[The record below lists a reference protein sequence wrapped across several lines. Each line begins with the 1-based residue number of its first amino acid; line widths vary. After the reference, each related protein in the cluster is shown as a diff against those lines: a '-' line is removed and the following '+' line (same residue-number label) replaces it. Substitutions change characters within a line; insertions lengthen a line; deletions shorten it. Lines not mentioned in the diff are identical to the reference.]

1 MNNTSSVG
9 FIVRVISS
17 AAVLAAAAQICAA
30 PLRIMPLGDSITYG
44 TSNATGAYRTKLWQD
59 FGSDANNLTFYGSLE
74 AGPPQLGNK
83 HTEGHSGFT
92 IAVEPGSGYGNITD
106 SIAGYLNARL
116 FPDVILLMIGTNDIN
131 RDYQVDQAPAKLD
144 HLISLIS
151 DLSTGLRPNA
161 KLIVSSILPI
171 DDAHN
176 QFRWPGTDSNRNAA
190 VDVFNATIP
199 GIVAAH
205 RALGEHVYFTDI
217 HSLFTFSDIEDGLH
231 PTPAGFNKLGDAWYA
246 AINSIV
252 PEPSSFLL
260 LVGGAVVAGGI
271 FLPRFSGKNK
281 LSFCRRSP
289 LPLTGRTY
297 DDTSKIRV
305 LAWVWA
311 LQSRR

>member
-1 MNNTSSVG
+1 M
-9 FIVRVISS
+9 
-17 AAVLAAAAQICAA
+17 
-30 PLRIMPLGDSITYG
+30 
-44 TSNATGAYRTKLWQD
+44 
-59 FGSDANNLTFYGSLE
+59 
-74 AGPPQLGNK
+74 
-83 HTEGHSGFT
+83 
-92 IAVEPGSGYGNITD
+92 
-106 SIAGYLNARL
+106 
-116 FPDVILLMIGTNDIN
+116 
-131 RDYQVDQAPAKLD
+131 PAKLD

-151 DLSTGLRPNA
+151 DLSTGLKPNS

-176 QFRWPGTDSNRNAA
+176 QFAWPGADSNRNAA
-190 VDVFNATIP
+190 VDFFNATIP

-205 RALGEHVYFTDI
+205 RARGEHVYFTDI

-231 PTPAGFNKLGDAWYA
+231 PTPAGFNKMGDAWYA

-260 LVGGAVVAGGI
+260 LVGGTAIAGGVV
-271 FLPRFSGKNK
+271 LPRFSGKNK
-281 LSFCRRSP
+281 LNYGRRSP
-289 LPLTGRTY
+289 SPPTGRTY

>member
-17 AAVLAAAAQICAA
+17 AAVLAVSAHSVAA
-30 PLRIMPLGDSITYG
+30 PLKIMPLGDSITYG
-44 TSNATGAYRTKLWQD
+44 TSNATGSYRTKLWQD
-59 FGSDANNLTFYGSLE
+59 FGSDPNNLTFLGSLE

-106 SIAGYLNARL
+106 SIAGYLNPRL
-116 FPDVILLMIGTNDIN
+116 SPDIILLMIGTNDIN

-151 DLSTGLRPNA
+151 DLSTGLKPNA
-161 KLIVSSILPI
+161 KLIVSSIVPI

-176 QFRWPGTDSNRNAA
+176 QFKWPGTDSNRNAA

-205 RALGEHVYFTDI
+205 QARGEHVYFTDI
-217 HSLFTFSDIEDGLH
+217 HGLFTFADIEDGLH
-231 PTPAGFNKLGDAWYA
+231 PTPAGFNKMGDAWYA

-252 PEPSSFLL
+252 PEPSSFFLL
-260 LVGGAVVAGGI
+260 IGGTAVAGGI
-271 FLPRFSGKNK
+271 FLPRYSGKDK
-281 LSFCRRSP
+281 LSYCRRLSITP
-289 LPLTGRTY
+289 NGANL
-297 DDTSKIRV
+297 
-305 LAWVWA
+305 
-311 LQSRR
+311 